1 MADKKFIKVYVTYD
15 RKEYRQVAIPAGID
29 EINLKAR
36 LRDLGY
42 ISSHRRTY
50 YNTKVYLESHDNRKL
65 EEICT
70 DEYRSLEELG
80 IGEKSLIFIE
90 EEEFEP
96 EPKRYYVNPESMKC
110 LYGCPM
116 AQSVKEA
123 INQAERYSDDDSSV
137 TTGSIGL
144 D

>member
-1 MADKKFIKVYVTYD
+1 MAEKKFINLYVTYN
-15 RKEYRQVAIPAGID
+15 RKEYKKVAIPADID
-29 EINLKAR
+29 EINLKAH

-42 ISSHRRTY
+42 ISCNRRTY
-50 YNTKVYLESHDNRKL
+50 YNTKVYLESHDKRKL
-65 EEICT
+65 KEICT
-70 DEYRSLEELG
+70 DKYRSLKELG

-96 EPKRYYVNPESMKC
+96 EPKQYYINPGSMKC

-116 AQSVKEA
+116 ARSVEEA

-137 TTGSIGL
+137 TTGSIEL